1 MTEVRGSLWNALN
14 DRMCILFTTNV
25 IIWGLPA
32 MGTRG
37 AAIAT
42 VAFNIGAKYAA
53 LSLAEFL
60 L

>member
-1 MTEVRGSLWNALN
+1 MRGSLWNALN